1 MITMYKQIEFSG
13 QLRNSPWVPE
23 WAQDFAVSGRNEIPN
38 LRPLDLPLNPLAMNS
53 LWRHKAELNCKDRLL
68 HLYANDSK
76 LLACYKNPKKLLEVA
91 SLYSACITP
100 DFSILHSM
108 PEHQRIRSVIHSRE
122 IGAYLQE
129 HGLQVIPN
137 IRWAEQTDLNF
148 IFDGLPKNSVIA
160 ISTQTVMRN
169 ALTRQIFLEGLPKV
183 VDNLHP
189 TKIILY
195 GSVRNLN
202 LTELMNKSELLHFN
216 TDLFRVFTERSS

>member
-1 MITMYKQIEFSG
+1 
-13 QLRNSPWVPE
+13 
-23 WAQDFAVSGRNEIPN
+23 
-38 LRPLDLPLNPLAMNS
+38 
-53 LWRHKAELNCKDRLL
+53 
-68 HLYANDSK
+68 
-76 LLACYKNPKKLLEVA
+76 
-91 SLYSACITP
+91 
-100 DFSILHSM
+100 M